1 LDFEIRRQLFK
12 MGFARLESDPF
23 RFREEVVRGAKI
35 VKALEAS
42 LVIDSVVPA
51 VEALGRER
59 SSISSGISSPQAS
72 TSTAP
77 PCGTSQIGYRALK
90 VVRSG
95 ERVMAAGYGLLLE
108 MDISELVA
116 SVGGVR
122 LGGYWTSSGVR
133 ERSRKCLRLRPSRR
147 LM

>member
-72 TSTAP
+72 TSTALRS
-77 PCGTSQIGYRALK
+77 GTSL
-90 VVRSG
+90 
-95 ERVMAAGYGLLLE
+95 
-108 MDISELVA
+108 
-116 SVGGVR
+116 
-122 LGGYWTSSGVR
+122 
-133 ERSRKCLRLRPSRR
+133 
-147 LM
+147 